1 MTTKK
6 NHTICGFKSGIVNIF
21 PLVIDRPKWNQEK
34 ENMKE
39 NNLIYIQLSDSK
51 LTADWRFGKVQLHG
65 DGCDGKVGSVGIS
78 FKTMI
83 ENDDKE
89 YNEAIER
96 KNSMIERPVS

>member
-1 MTTKK
+1 MLRKGFFSISHSAEDIMTTKK

-51 LTADWRFGKVQLHG
+51 LTADWRFGKV
-65 DGCDGKVGSVGIS
+65 
-78 FKTMI
+78 
-83 ENDDKE
+83 
-89 YNEAIER
+89 
-96 KNSMIERPVS
+96 

>member
-1 MTTKK
+1 MRRSLFTDINKNLSRKKFYLLRCSERFFFSISHSAEDIMTTKK

-51 LTADWRFGKVQLHG
+51 LTADWRFGKV
-65 DGCDGKVGSVGIS
+65 
-78 FKTMI
+78 
-83 ENDDKE
+83 
-89 YNEAIER
+89 
-96 KNSMIERPVS
+96 